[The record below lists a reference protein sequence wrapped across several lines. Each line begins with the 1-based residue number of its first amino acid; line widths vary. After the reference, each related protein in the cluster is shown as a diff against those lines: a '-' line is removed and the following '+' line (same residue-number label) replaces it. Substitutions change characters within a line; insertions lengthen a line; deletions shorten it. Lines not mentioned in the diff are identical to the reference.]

1 MMSSLLLFLGFL
13 LLFFGGDLLVR
24 GAVSLALRINV
35 STLVVG
41 MTVVAFATSAPELF
55 VSVQAVLKQSSNI
68 ALGNVIGSNIANIA
82 LVLGLTAIIFR
93 VKITKQSL
101 SLNYPMML
109 FASFVLGVFLYFFN
123 GIPYFSG
130 LVFLV
135 CLFLFV
141 FLLLANA
148 RRDQL
153 KEQDKRD
160 GIMDET
166 VNHSLLKSL
175 GFLLLGVLLLKYGA
189 DLLVDST
196 KILAK
201 SFGISDRVIAVTI
214 VAIGTSV
221 PELATSIAA
230 ALKKEDGL
238 AVGNLIGSNIFN
250 IFLVLGITS
259 AITGVNI
266 DDPAIFSFDYFW
278 MLGIT
283 LLLGFF
289 IYKYSKGQVS
299 RQEGVV
305 LFSLYLIYIY
315 QSVLFVI

>member
-1 MMSSLLLFLGFL
+1 MMSSLLLFLGFV

-55 VSVQAVLKQSSNI
+55 VSVRAALKQSSNI

-109 FASFVLGVFLYFFN
+109 FASFALGIFVYFFN

-130 LVFLV
+130 LLFLV

-160 GIMDET
+160 GIMDDP

-175 GFLLLGVLLLKYGA
+175 GFLLLGILLLKYGA

-196 KILAK
+196 KIIAK
-201 SFGISDRVIAVTI
+201 YFGISDKVIAVTI

-250 IFLVLGITS
+250 IFLVLGLTSVITS
-259 AITGVNI
+259 VNI
-266 DDPAIFSFDYFW
+266 DDPTIFSFDYFW
-278 MLGIT
+278 MIGIT

-289 IYKYSKGQVS
+289 IYKYSKGQIS
-299 RQEGVV
+299 RKEGVV
-305 LFSLYLIYIY
+305 LFSLYLIYIC
-315 QSVLFVI
+315 QSVLSVI